1 MFTAGEVGARVGA
14 RVVGDATLALRGLAP
29 IESAG
34 PDELTFVANPKYVGH
49 LATTRAGAV
58 IVAPAHLP
66 AARLPPEGPPPG
78 RAYLVAEDPYLAFAR
93 ALALF
98 HPARRPPPGIHPT
111 AWVDPSAAV
120 GEGVTVGP
128 LCSVAAGCRLG
139 AGAVLVAGVHLGEDV
154 EIGEAST
161 LHPNVTV
168 YPGCRIGRRVV
179 VHGGAVIG
187 ADGFGFARTPQG
199 AVKVPQVG
207 RVVIEDDVEIGANC
221 TIDRATLGETRI
233 GRGAKLDNLVQIGHN
248 VIVGEG
254 TVIVAQAGVS
264 GSTKIGR
271 GVTIAGQ
278 AGLVGHIEIGDGA
291 IVTAQC
297 GVTNDVPAGAVVS
310 GSPHRPHNEWR
321 RLEAVLGELPAL
333 RQRVKALERRLA
345 GSASVPPSD
354 DRGGPDVQGGACR
367 RRQSEEGAG
376 E

>member
-1 MFTAGEVGARVGA
+1 MLTAGEVGARVGA
-14 RVVGDATLALRGLAP
+14 RVVGDAALRLRGLAP

-34 PDELTFVANPKYVGH
+34 PDELTFVANPKYLGH

-58 IVAPAHLP
+58 IISSAHLP
-66 AARLPPEGPPPG
+66 AAHVPPEGPPPG

-93 ALALF
+93 ALAAF
-98 HPARRPPPGIHPT
+98 HPPRRPPPGVHPT
-111 AWVDPSAAV
+111 AWIDPSATV

-128 LCSVAAGCRLG
+128 LCSIAASCRLG
-139 AGAVLVAGVHLGEDV
+139 AGVVLVAGVHLGEDV
-154 EIGEAST
+154 EVGEEST

-168 YPGCRIGRRVV
+168 YPGSRIGRRVII
-179 VHGGAVIG
+179 HGGAVIG

-248 VIVGEG
+248 VTVGEG

-278 AGLVGHIEIGDGA
+278 AGLVGHIEVGDGA

-321 RLEAVLGELPAL
+321 RIEAALSDLPAVRRRVKEL
-333 RQRVKALERRLA
+333 EQRVAALELE
-345 GSASVPPSD
+345 V
-354 DRGGPDVQGGACR
+354 
-367 RRQSEEGAG
+367 EEEDSAG